1 MVSKMTF
8 IVSWNMEDTCYHPQR
23 SCEGYVITPV
33 CHSVHRGGLPQCI
46 LGYHAPRAD
55 SLWTEAPP
63 PPGADTTQTRHPPGA
78 DTPRTRH
85 PPRADTPPG
94 PAPPADGYCCGR
106 YASYWNAF
114 LFTLISSFSCEKP
127 QKKTYIEYSLEK
139 CRILSRTGQIQYRTR
154 RSIPLRGLSV
164 T

>member
-1 MVSKMTF
+1 MFLHLS
-8 IVSWNMEDTCYHPQR
+8 
-23 SCEGYVITPV
+23 VILFT
-33 CHSVHRGGLPQCI
+33 GGSASMHTGI
-46 LGYHAPRAD
+46 PRAQSRHPSD
-55 SLWTEAPP
+55 QAPP
-63 PPGADTTQTRHPPGA
+63 QEQTPSGPG
-78 DTPRTRH
+78 
-85 PPRADTPPG
+85 TPPG
-94 PAPPADGYCCGR
+94 EDTPGPGTPQSRHSRTRPPPEDGYCCGR

-154 RSIPLRGLSV
+154 RSIPLTGLSV

>member
-55 SLWTEAPP
+55 TLW
-63 PPGADTTQTRHPPGA
+63 
-78 DTPRTRH
+78 TRH
-85 PPRADTPPG
+85 PPRSRHHPDQAPPRSRHPPDQAPPQSRHPPG